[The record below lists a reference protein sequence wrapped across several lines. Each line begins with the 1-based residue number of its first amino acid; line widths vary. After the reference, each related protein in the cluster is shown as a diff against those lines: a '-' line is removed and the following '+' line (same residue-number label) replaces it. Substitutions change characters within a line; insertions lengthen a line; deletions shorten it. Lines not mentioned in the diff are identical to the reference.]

1 MISDSYDNGFHTALF
16 CDCTTV
22 LSEFIYHFR
31 LFNRYIVTQSG
42 IGAPRIVLNHHV
54 VTTIKYLIQ
63 NPELDRC
70 S

>member
-1 MISDSYDNGFHTALF
+1 MIVDFIRALF
-16 CDCTTV
+16 CDSTTA
-22 LSEFIYHFR
+22 LSEFMYFQ
-31 LFNRYIVTQSG
+31 LFNRYVVTQSG
-42 IGAPRIVLNHHV
+42 IGTPIIVSNNHHM